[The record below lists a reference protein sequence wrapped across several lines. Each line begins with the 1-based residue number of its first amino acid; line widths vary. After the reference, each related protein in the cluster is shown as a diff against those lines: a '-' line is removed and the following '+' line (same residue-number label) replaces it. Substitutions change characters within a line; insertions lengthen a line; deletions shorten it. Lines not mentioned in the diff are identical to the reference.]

1 MLSSGASASGSGYT
15 WDGATCTLTL
25 DGFNRTYG
33 AKAEG
38 GIGIMAEGE
47 DVTLVLQGE
56 NVMTDLPTNT
66 GGIVCEGNSL
76 TLKGN
81 GFLSCKGSAGA
92 LGVSGGS
99 IRLAQGY
106 SLNEGADIFNDPS
119 GSEDEIAIDETNFPD
134 AEFRAYVNNN
144 FDTDKN
150 GFLSPAER
158 NTVTEINVYLH
169 WTLGSLEGIAYFP
182 NLTSLNCSQTSLTA
196 LDVSS
201 NTALEELDCSYSDL
215 TALDVSHNLALKNL
229 DCANNYQLTALD
241 VSQNPAL
248 GYLDCSYND
257 LTELDVSR
265 NTELE
270 ELYCSGN
277 QLTQLDL
284 SSNTWLDEDWVDCS
298 GQSLAK
304 TGTASGDGW
313 TLDLSN
319 LVDNWSRVSNVT
331 AKGGASLAEDGKT
344 VTWPAGA
351 EAPAVT
357 YDYDTQYDTQSG
369 NYTMDVTIHLE
380 KDPSIA
386 GATVQLSETEFTYNG
401 NEHKPTV
408 TVTGKGNYG
417 GKATASYTI
426 DPAALTITGVA
437 LADKTYDGTKTA
449 TVESV
454 TFKEFALKEFAL
466 VKDRD
471 YTAAAV
477 YDSADAGT
485 DRTATVTVTL
495 KSGNY
500 TLENSTYTLENQTIK
515 KAEFGGTTEVTGT
528 VLAGYPGSVNLPAI
542 PGDASYGT
550 PNASAGLTGLSI
562 ADGVLSYTGGESITV
577 GQEYTI
583 TVPVS
588 GSVNYEDYDVTVTLT
603 GTDKQTLTITGV
615 TAQDG
620 TYNGQA
626 QTGYTGT
633 PSAQGYTGD
642 FTVTYNTE
650 DGTAPINA
658 GKYTVTI
665 AIPDSNSQ
673 YMGSITLEFTVAKA
687 AVTVT
692 APSLTIQVG
701 EAIPDLS
708 ALSCSITGLVGSDAM
723 GNVALAYEGTPD
735 SSQTGSYAIVPSG
748 GAFTSGSADNYNV
761 QYVNGSLTIREK
773 EPEIYTVS
781 FDANGGSGRMAD
793 QAFTFGVPQ
802 ALAANT
808 FTRSGYTFA
817 GWNTKADGSGT
828 AYGDRDTL
836 TIGAADLTLYAQ
848 WTKKSSGSDSDHDNE
863 TETDKNPDGST
874 TTTVTKPDGSTTET
888 TKYPDGSK
896 EVVETDKN
904 GTVTTTTDKNGNQT
918 AVVENPDGSAQTTV
932 DNKDGSSSITTVDE
946 NGKTEAEVK
955 LPAAV
960 VEDAQEKGEA
970 VALPMPSVSASSDW
984 DEAPTVT
991 VDLPSGSSAK
1001 VEIPVERVTP
1011 GTVAVIVKADGT
1023 QEVIKTSLT
1032 TDNGVAVTLSDGD
1045 TVKLVDNSKTFV
1057 DVPASYWGS
1066 EYIDFASSREL
1077 FTGTG
1082 SATFSPDASI
1092 TRGMIVTVLASL
1104 DGADTSSA
1112 GGAWYEAGRQWAV
1125 ANGISDGTNMEG
1137 SLTREQLAVML
1148 WSYAGK
1154 PAADSLSGYADAA
1167 SVSDWAAQAMA
1178 WCVKS
1183 GVISGMDGG
1192 LNPQGT
1198 ATRAQV
1204 ATMLMR
1210 FVETMA

>member
-1 MLSSGASASGSGYT
+1 M
-15 WDGATCTLTL
+15 
-25 DGFNRTYG
+25 
-33 AKAEG
+33 
-38 GIGIMAEGE
+38 
-47 DVTLVLQGE
+47 
-56 NVMTDLPTNT
+56 
-66 GGIVCEGNSL
+66 
-76 TLKGN
+76 
-81 GFLSCKGSAGA
+81 
-92 LGVSGGS
+92 
-99 IRLAQGY
+99 
-106 SLNEGADIFNDPS
+106 
-119 GSEDEIAIDETNFPD
+119 
-134 AEFRAYVNNN
+134 
-144 FDTDKN
+144 
-150 GFLSPAER
+150 
-158 NTVTEINVYLH
+158 
-169 WTLGSLEGIAYFP
+169 
-182 NLTSLNCSQTSLTA
+182 
-196 LDVSS
+196 
-201 NTALEELDCSYSDL
+201 
-215 TALDVSHNLALKNL
+215 
-229 DCANNYQLTALD
+229 
-241 VSQNPAL
+241 
-248 GYLDCSYND
+248 
-257 LTELDVSR
+257 
-265 NTELE
+265 
-270 ELYCSGN
+270 
-277 QLTQLDL
+277 
-284 SSNTWLDEDWVDCS
+284 
-298 GQSLAK
+298 
-304 TGTASGDGW
+304 
-313 TLDLSN
+313 
-319 LVDNWSRVSNVT
+319 
-331 AKGGASLAEDGKT
+331 
-344 VTWPAGA
+344 
-351 EAPAVT
+351 
-357 YDYDTQYDTQSG
+357 
-369 NYTMDVTIHLE
+369 
-380 KDPSIA
+380 
-386 GATVQLSETEFTYNG
+386 
-401 NEHKPTV
+401 
-408 TVTGKGNYG
+408 
-417 GKATASYTI
+417 
-426 DPAALTITGVA
+426 
-437 LADKTYDGTKTA
+437 
-449 TVESV
+449 
-454 TFKEFALKEFAL
+454 
-466 VKDRD
+466 
-471 YTAAAV
+471 
-477 YDSADAGT
+477 
-485 DRTATVTVTL
+485 
-495 KSGNY
+495 
-500 TLENSTYTLENQTIK
+500 
-515 KAEFGGTTEVTGT
+515 
-528 VLAGYPGSVNLPAI
+528 
-542 PGDASYGT
+542 
-550 PNASAGLTGLSI
+550 
-562 ADGVLSYTGGESITV
+562 
-577 GQEYTI
+577 
-583 TVPVS
+583 
-588 GSVNYEDYDVTVTLT
+588 
-603 GTDKQTLTITGV
+603 
-615 TAQDG
+615 
-620 TYNGQA
+620 
-626 QTGYTGT
+626 
-633 PSAQGYTGD
+633 
-642 FTVTYNTE
+642 
-650 DGTAPINA
+650 
-658 GKYTVTI
+658 
-665 AIPDSNSQ
+665 
-673 YMGSITLEFTVAKA
+673 
-687 AVTVT
+687 
-692 APSLTIQVG
+692 
-701 EAIPDLS
+701 
-708 ALSCSITGLVGSDAM
+708 
-723 GNVALAYEGTPD
+723 YEGTPD

-802 ALAANT
+802 ALTANA

-817 GWNTKADGSGT
+817 GWNTKADGSGA

-863 TETDKNPDGST
+863 TETDKNPDGSA

-1045 TVKLVDNSKTFV
+1045 TVNLVDNTKTFV

-1082 SATFSPDASI
+1082 SATFSPDASM